1 MNLASIVLLS
11 LILIAAF
18 FSVRKT
24 VRSKGACDDCTTT
37 TCPVKGISALETPSK
52 KIVVNKKNLP

>member
-1 MNLASIVLLS
+1 MNLASVVLLS

-37 TCPVKGISALETPSK
+37 TCPVKGVSALEIPSK
-52 KIVVNKKNLP
+52 KDCCE